1 MMTKL
6 ELAPFTATEMNYI
19 KEYCKVSEPVAVA
32 LDMLQAEARAYFGTL
47 LPIIIVA
54 KQKLEAMIS
63 TRGVLQHCKDY
74 AKALLEGLD
83 KRFKHLESDEKCLL
97 ASAFHPKFRQLLWL
111 SQEKQ
116 PGLRKKMENLVAA
129 NLKKR
134 VEGADQTFAVDND
147 NGDDGTSAETELTGA
162 DYFSSITVA
171 PTARGRRNLI
181 DVNATN
187 IVKTWTETTGSEKL
201 EDSDFQREPSLID
214 LFIEFNTPV
223 PSSAGVERLFSQ
235 AGDILRPKRCSL
247 KEDRFHQLMFMR
259 GNRHHWE
266 TYTEG

>member
-1 MMTKL
+1 
-6 ELAPFTATEMNYI
+6 
-19 KEYCKVSEPVAVA
+19 
-32 LDMLQAEARAYFGTL
+32 MLQGEAQAYFGTL
-47 LPIIIVA
+47 LPTIIVA
-54 KQKLEAMIS
+54 KQMLEAMIN
-63 TRGVLQHCKDY
+63 TRGALQHCKDY
-74 AKALLEGLD
+74 AKALAEGLN
-83 KRFKHLESDEKCLL
+83 KRFKHLESNEKCLL

-111 SQEKQ
+111 SEEKRL
-116 PGLRKKMENLVAA
+116 GRRKKMADLVAA

-134 VEGADQTFAVDND
+134 VEEADLTFAVDND
-147 NGDDGTSAETELTGA
+147 NGDDGTFAETEVTGA
-162 DYFSSITVA
+162 VHCPHPDFFKSITEA
-171 PTARGRRNLI
+171 PTASI
-181 DVNATN
+181 DVNAFN
-187 IVKTWTETTGSEKL
+187 IVKTWTETTGSDKL

-266 TYTEG
+266 TYTER